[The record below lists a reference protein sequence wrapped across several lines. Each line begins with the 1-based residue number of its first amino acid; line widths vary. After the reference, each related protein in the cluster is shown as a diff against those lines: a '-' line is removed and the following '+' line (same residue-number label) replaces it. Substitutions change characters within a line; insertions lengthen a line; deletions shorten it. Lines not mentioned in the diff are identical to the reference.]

1 MQAATRVG
9 MVVRFRIASPDPG
22 IVERR
27 RHRKAPSWAD
37 DEVRQRCTPAGCGEE
52 MPNMETLALVSQI
65 IIALGL
71 LNVWLIRARKPT
83 AYRGGD
89 ARNMK
94 EEFQAY
100 GLPTWVMVVV
110 GLLKV
115 SLAILLLVGIWHPEV
130 TKPAAIG
137 IAILMLG
144 AVSMHLKV
152 RDPVKKALPAA
163 TLLVL
168 SLIVILA

>member
-1 MQAATRVG
+1 M
-9 MVVRFRIASPDPG
+9 D
-22 IVERR
+22 
-27 RHRKAPSWAD
+27 
-37 DEVRQRCTPAGCGEE
+37 
-52 MPNMETLALVSQI
+52 TLAMVSQI

-71 LNVWLIRARKPT
+71 LNVWLLRARKPT
-83 AYRGGD
+83 AYRGRD
-89 ARNMK
+89 AQNMK
-94 EEFQAY
+94 EEFEAY
-100 GLPTWVMVVV
+100 GLPAWFMGVV
-110 GLLKV
+110 GVLKV
-115 SLAILLLVGIWHPEV
+115 SLAILLLVGLWYPQV

-152 RDPVKKALPAA
+152 RDPVMKALPAT